1 MNKLERNLIDN
12 LLESE
17 VKLGYAGTPIT
28 FYYPESSLT
37 GLLDCDAD
45 GLAAAIA
52 GFQKKEQDRLGNI
65 EIEELRHE
73 KGRYAVMIPAG
84 GVGWVHAN
92 FRPSAFMKD
101 FVSSI
106 GKPGNTLEGI
116 LEVFHKYSSE
126 VDIKKEGAC
135 EWAVS
140 FRDESI
146 DPYIYHIEQNEFGLE
161 YHRFTRDS
169 YPF

>member
-1 MNKLERNLIDN
+1 MNRLEQNLIDN

-37 GLLDCDAD
+37 GLLDCDTD
-45 GLAAAIA
+45 GLAGAITA
-52 GFQKKEQDRLGNI
+52 FQKDEKTRLGDI
-65 EIEELRHE
+65 VFEELPHE

-116 LEVFHKYSSE
+116 LEVFYKYSRK
-126 VDIKKEGAC
+126 VDIKQEGAG